1 MDAYLQIG
9 DALAEKRRRGLWWEL
24 FTVEQRDRLDGG
36 EGFMGSKRR
45 VVADL
50 NG

>member
-1 MDAYLQIG
+1 M
-9 DALAEKRRRGLWWEL
+9 LWQRNDGTAICGEL
-24 FTVEQRDRLDGG
+24 FTVEQRQRDRLDGG